1 MHKVF
6 PILNW
11 LPNYKIAYL
20 KDDAIAG
27 ITVAVLLIPQ
37 GMAYALLAGLPPITG
52 LYAALIPLITYTVF
66 GSSRH
71 LSVGPVAL
79 DSLLIVTGV
88 GMFANSGTAEYIML
102 AGLVAIMVG
111 VLQYVVG
118 TLRFGFTVN
127 FLSTPVISGF
137 TSAAALIIGTSQIKH
152 ILGISV
158 PRSTFIYE
166 TLFNISKNIG
176 ETNFST
182 LTLGLLSIFV
192 LIALKK
198 YVPMVPSAII
208 VVAISTSVVW
218 FFDLDKHG
226 ITIVGEIPKGLPSF
240 KLPDFDLATMQKL
253 IPITLTVGLLGF
265 METIA
270 LGKRF
275 AAKHHYTI
283 DANQEL
289 KALGLSN
296 ISSGLFSGYSMAGSF
311 ARTALNSSSG
321 AKTQIS
327 SLINALVV
335 AMTLLFLTPLFYYLP
350 TTVLAAIIIVAIS
363 GLFEIEE
370 PKRLY
375 KIKRTDF
382 YILALSFFATLF
394 LGVQY
399 GIFVGIG
406 ASLLMIMRRLSNPH
420 IAKMGQ
426 VPNTDI
432 LRNFTR
438 DKNAQE
444 IDGLFIFRIDASLY
458 FANVAF
464 LKDII
469 ETNTLNSGKKIKA
482 VIFDASS
489 VNEIDSSAD
498 TGLHD
503 IADTLKDRGIELY
516 FTNVK
521 GPVRDMMKKT
531 GFWEKLGKDHFFL
544 SKKAAV
550 KHYIDNL
557 KLET

>member
-79 DSLLIVTGV
+79 DSLLIATGV

-111 VLQYVVG
+111 VLQYIVG

-166 TLFNISKNIG
+166 TLFNVSKNIG
-176 ETNFST
+176 DTNFST

-192 LIALKK
+192 LITLKK
-198 YVPMVPSAII
+198 YVPMVPSAIV
-208 VVAISTSVVW
+208 VVAITTSIVW

-240 KLPDFDLATMQKL
+240 KLPDFDLAAMQKL

-327 SLINALVV
+327 SLVNALVV

-503 IADTLKDRGIELY
+503 IADTLEDRGIELY